1 LLSRRSQALAGAAA
15 ALAGV
20 IALRAAGS
28 LERMELA
35 AYDAGLRSRAA
46 AELDAR
52 IVVVD
57 ETEDDLVRFGHPLS
71 DEVLARVIERT
82 LALGAAAVGV
92 DKFRDIPVP
101 PGSERLERL
110 LKESN
115 PVYWGYQFGG
125 NGVRRIEPPRS
136 LIGSSKT
143 GFVDVVVDPGGTV
156 RRSLLYLDDGGP
168 PQPSLPLKL
177 ALAWLAPQGISP
189 QPDRDNPELLRL
201 GRTTLPPLEP
211 DDGGYSGIDAAGYQI
226 LLDFRG
232 APEAFATVTMGE
244 LLDGKVEPAQLRGRI
259 AIIGSSA
266 ESLKD
271 YFHTPY
277 SAEAGD
283 TITGADLQA
292 HQVSQLLRLAL
303 GESPRVRSLPKVL
316 ELGLMALC
324 ALAGTGAWL
333 VSRSGWLAVFVSSFV
348 LFLILV
354 WLGTARLAVWLPV
367 VPLVGAFMLSAAVS
381 VGLRALREAR
391 ERAQL
396 MAIFS
401 RHVAPEVAREL
412 WQRRDELGEGFASP
426 RPLEATVLFA
436 DIHGYSTIAER
447 LPPEALAP
455 WLNGLIAPL
464 AETIMAHRGV
474 IRQYVGDAV
483 MAVFGAPIPSTT
495 QEGREADARTAL
507 ACAREMCERFAAL
520 NELRRAAGQPTAG
533 LRIGIHSGHMVGCNI
548 GSASRVE
555 YAVVGDAV
563 NIAARVQA
571 LSLPEGDEGER
582 GRILVSG
589 ATRALLP
596 AGSEL
601 EPLGSFSVK
610 GRQEPVEIY
619 RA

>member
-1 LLSRRSQALAGAAA
+1 
-15 ALAGV
+15 
-20 IALRAAGS
+20 
-28 LERMELA
+28 MELA
-35 AYDAGLRSRAA
+35 AYDAGLRGRPAA
-46 AELDAR
+46 ALDAR

-57 ETEDDLVRFGHPLS
+57 ETEDDLERFGHPLS

-82 LALGAAAVGV
+82 LALGATVVGV

-101 PGSERLERL
+101 PGSERLEAL
-110 LKESN
+110 LKESK

-136 LIGSSKT
+136 LAGTPRT

-156 RRSLLYLDDGGP
+156 RRSLLFLDDGGP

-177 ALAWLAPQGISP
+177 ALAWLAPQGIAP
-189 QPDRDNPELLRL
+189 RPDPANPELLKL

-211 DDGGYSGIDAAGYQI
+211 DDGGYAGVDAAGYQI

-232 APEAFATVTMGE
+232 APASFATVPLGE
-244 LLDGKVEPAQLRGRI
+244 LLDGRVDAARLRGRI

-277 SAEAGD
+277 SAATGD

-292 HQVSQLLRLAL
+292 HQASQFLRLAL
-303 GESPRVRSLPKVL
+303 GESPRVRTLPKAV
-316 ELGLMALC
+316 ELALIALC

-333 VSRSGWLAVFVSSFV
+333 FSRPGWLAVFVSSVV
-348 LFLILV
+348 LLFILL
-354 WLGTARLAVWLPV
+354 WLGAARLALWLPV
-367 VPLVGAFMLSAAVS
+367 VPLVAAFVLSAAVS

-412 WQRRDELGEGFASP
+412 WERRDELGEGFASP

-436 DIHGYSTIAER
+436 DIHGYSTVAER

-495 QEGREADARTAL
+495 QERREADARTAL
-507 ACAREMCERFAAL
+507 ACAREMCSRFAAL
-520 NELRRAAGQPTAG
+520 NERRRAAGQPTAG
-533 LRIGIHSGHMVGCNI
+533 LRIGIHSGPMVGCNI

-563 NIAARVQA
+563 NIAARVQT

-582 GRILVSG
+582 GRILLSG
-589 ATRALLP
+589 TTRAMLP
-596 AGSEL
+596 ADAAL
-601 EPLGSFSVK
+601 ESLGSFAVK
-610 GRQEPVEIY
+610 GRKEPVEIY
-619 RA
+619 RAI